1 MRVIAGEFKGR
12 RLETPDNYDIRPTSE
27 MVKEALFSILLNDIY
42 GSTFLDLFSGTGAVG
57 IEACSRGAR
66 KIYLV
71 DKSRESI
78 AIIKENVKKTGCQEK
93 AIILSSDY
101 RIALDRIK
109 ENIDIVFAD
118 PPYEEGYNLE
128 ILESISERDT
138 SSDGGIVIIEH
149 SKKAVLPDD
158 FKCFKRFKEKK
169 YGKKCLSFYKKKD
182 Q

>member
-1 MRVIAGEFKGR
+1 M
-12 RLETPDNYDIRPTSE
+12 
-27 MVKEALFSILLNDIY
+27 
-42 GSTFLDLFSGTGAVG
+42 
-57 IEACSRGAR
+57 
-66 KIYLV
+66 
-71 DKSRESI
+71 
-78 AIIKENVKKTGCQEK
+78 
-93 AIILSSDY
+93 SSDY

-128 ILESISERDT
+128 ILESISERDIL
-138 SSDGGIVIIEH
+138 SDGGIVIIEH

-158 FKCFKRFKEKK
+158 FKCFERFKEKK